1 MLEAVGRSKYKH
13 FFQAVEN
20 VLTDDGIALIHS
32 IVKHQPG
39 ATNLWV
45 DRYIFPG
52 GYSPQVS
59 EVVAGI
65 EGAGLK
71 TRAVHFHDGGSYIK
85 TLRAWLRN
93 IENRE
98 IACLDVLVTEQS
110 NVSPEIKQLRAR
122 TTFRMYQFF
131 LASMQTMFHR
141 DYLGNGVAHFVVTR

>member
-20 VLTDDGIALIHS
+20 ILTDDGIAMIHS

-71 TRAVHFHDGGSYIK
+71 TCAVHFHSGDNYIK
-85 TLRAWLRN
+85 TLRAWLKN
-93 IENRE
+93 IEDRKG
-98 IACLDVLVTEQS
+98 ACLDVLVQEQS
-110 NVSPEIKQLRAR
+110 GGSVEEKQLRAR

-131 LASMQTMFHR
+131 LAALQTMFHR
-141 DYLGNGVAHFVVTR
+141 EYLGNGVAHFVVTR